1 MLHAAN
7 KITQQY
13 KHTIEL
19 VNMHHFSTG
28 CLLVFVPYQAY
39 TGWRQQI
46 FRLQQSYTV
55 IIFLTQTCVMCTTK
69 YFSLHIYIEHT
80 INITFCI
87 TMCIFTFIFSL
98 LLQSI
103 SHCLSQSISVIYQRQ
118 SSTEQHTVPSTV
130 S

>member
-1 MLHAAN
+1 MISTKEITTYPASVATIAKMLHAAN

-13 KHTIEL
+13 KHTIKL

-28 CLLVFVPYQAY
+28 CLLVFVPYQAH

-69 YFSLHIYIEHT
+69 YFSLHYIQT
-80 INITFCI
+80 RDTY
-87 TMCIFTFIFSL
+87 T
-98 LLQSI
+98 
-103 SHCLSQSISVIYQRQ
+103 
-118 SSTEQHTVPSTV
+118 
-130 S
+130 